1 MASILVEFLLV
12 GNDGPGVELKC
23 IGNMETMNRSL
34 QDFSSPCGFAGEN
47 HEVVTLQRR
56 GMFDRL
62 AHSYYSLEYRVG
74 PFQL

>member
-47 HEVVTLQRR
+47 H
-56 GMFDRL
+56 DRL
-62 AHSYYSLEYRVG
+62 YKDEGCLIGWPTAITR
-74 PFQL
+74 